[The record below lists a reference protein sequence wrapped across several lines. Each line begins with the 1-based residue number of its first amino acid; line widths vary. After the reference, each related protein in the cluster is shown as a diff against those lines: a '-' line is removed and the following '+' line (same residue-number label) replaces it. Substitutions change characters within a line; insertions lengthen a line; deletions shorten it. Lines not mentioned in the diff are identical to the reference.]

1 MSKLKLVVLYSMRK
15 SIVSSDYSVMYTEEQ
30 MVQIVQKAIKTLL
43 SNGSSG
49 NGINLPTEGNQSGT
63 KKPDAPNN
71 NYLCSKEAAKFLGIS
86 SSALKDWK
94 KKKMIPYSQNTYK
107 GRIFYDKSDLIA
119 FVERNK
125 KRKYC

>member
-1 MSKLKLVVLYSMRK
+1 
-15 SIVSSDYSVMYTEEQ
+15 MYTEEQ

-63 KKPDAPNN
+63 KKPDALNN

>member
-1 MSKLKLVVLYSMRK
+1 MEKFK
-15 SIVSSDYSVMYTEEQ
+15 ISSNSSAIYTEEQ
-30 MVQIVQKAIKTLL
+30 MVQIVQKAITTLL
-43 SNGSSG
+43 TTASSG
-49 NGINLPTEGNQSGT
+49 NGLNLPSEGIQSGT

-107 GRIFYDKSDLIA
+107 GRIFYEKSDLIA
-119 FVERNK
+119 FIEKNK
-125 KRKYC
+125 RRKYC